1 MSNAVEKRSFKEN
14 LKLIIRGYKLL
25 FELSPALILR
35 SGLMKFCNAL
45 QPTISVYLSGL
56 VITALSEQKGIK
68 EIILLIAVVVGS
80 NFILSFLIDALK
92 QANLAE
98 EDLLSSKV
106 QMYLGKA
113 GLNFAY
119 EEIEKPET
127 RILRNRI
134 DEAMRARRGG
144 VDMLHRRGA
153 STFENFCKVII
164 SGIMVMPL
172 FFAVNEGAEYADKT
186 VAFFNGPW
194 SAVIILSLIIV
205 LSITAGLQFQNAAK
219 QLFEVWK
226 GWPKDLTKAQY
237 YINEYTGENGAGKDI
252 RLFSQRKLIA
262 GELHR
267 NFDSP
272 KFADDRLK
280 INLKN
285 DSINLLISTSLT
297 GVMYYF
303 IAMRVI
309 GGSFGIGSLVS
320 YTGLILQFI
329 TGVSVMIA
337 EGTKAWRNN
346 DYLKDTFEY
355 LDMKNQRESGNLKTE
370 KVKPVF
376 EFRNVS
382 FRYPGTEVYAL
393 KDISVKLESPLSY
406 AIVGMN
412 GSGKSTFIKLLCR
425 LYQPVKGEILLNGK
439 NINEYDEE
447 SYNKALSVVF
457 QDFNLFSFKL
467 GENVAAKEE
476 YDRDRAQWCLDEVG
490 YSGMTRSDIHGLDT
504 MLYTDFSKDGVE
516 ISGGEAQKIAMARA
530 LYKDA
535 PVMILDEPTAALDPI
550 SEAEIYEKFHDIVE
564 GRLALYISHRLS
576 SCKFCDQILVF
587 DKGELVQEG
596 RHEDLLK
603 ETDQKYAEL
612 WNAQAKY
619 YQ

>member
-1 MSNAVEKRSFKEN
+1 MEKRSFREEIT
-14 LKLIIRGYKLL
+14 LIIRGYRLL
-25 FELSPALILR
+25 FQLSPALILR
-35 SGLMKFCNAL
+35 SGIMRLCNAL

-56 VITALSEQKGIK
+56 VITALSEQRELKSIV
-68 EIILLIAVVVGS
+68 LLIAAVVGS
-80 NFILSFLIDALK
+80 NFILSFLIDAMK
-92 QANLAE
+92 QANIAE
-98 EDLLSSKV
+98 EDLLASKV

-144 VDMLHRRGA
+144 VDMLHRRGS

-172 FFAVNEGAEYADKT
+172 FFAVNIGAEFTDKT

-194 SAVIILSLIIV
+194 SAIIILSLIII

-252 RLFSQRKLIA
+252 RLFSQHKLIA

-272 KFADDRLK
+272 KFADDRLR

-337 EGTKAWRNN
+337 EGTKVWRNN

-355 LDMKNQRESGNLKTE
+355 LDMESQKESGNQKAE
-370 KVKPVF
+370 KEKPVF

-425 LYQPVKGEILLNGK
+425 LYQPSEGEILLNGR
-439 NINEYDEE
+439 NINEYDES
-447 SYNKALSVVF
+447 SYNEALSVVF

-467 GENVAAKEE
+467 GENVAADPEVQEE
-476 YDRDRAQWCLDEVG
+476 RAKWCLEEVG
-490 YSGMTRSDIHGLDT
+490 YSGMTRSDFKGLET
-504 MLYTDFSKDGVE
+504 MLYTDFSKEGVE

-550 SEAEIYEKFHDIVE
+550 SEAEIYEKFHEIVE

-587 DKGELVQEG
+587 DQGELIQKG
-596 RHEDLLK
+596 RHEELLK
-603 ETDQKYAEL
+603 DGDKKYAEL